1 MILAVIYSPLLATQR
16 SGCTTGRWTAYGHCG
31 TCIHPSRT
39 LFTRDTLRKE
49 ENSRL
54 TRAQN
59 RQTRDPSTRYT
70 QLDNGTYGHITW
82 ANSPA
87 SRLTELDDIIDMGYA
102 GPSVRIRDVMSTTS
116 GPLCYFYEES
126 P

>member
-1 MILAVIYSPLLATQR
+1 MDIVVRVSTPV
-16 SGCTTGRWTAYGHCG
+16 
-31 TCIHPSRT
+31 RT
-39 LFTRDTLRKE
+39 LFTQNTLRKE
-49 ENSRL
+49 ENVRL
-54 TRAQN
+54 TEARN
-59 RQTRDPSTRYT
+59 RQTRDPSTRYS

>member
-1 MILAVIYSPLLATQR
+1 MDIVVRVPTAV
-16 SGCTTGRWTAYGHCG
+16 
-31 TCIHPSRT
+31 RT
-39 LFTRDTLRKE
+39 LFTRGPPRRE
-49 ENSRL
+49 ENPRL
-54 TRAQN
+54 TEAQN

-82 ANSPA
+82 ANDPA

-116 GPLCYFYEES
+116 GPFCYFYEES

>member
-1 MILAVIYSPLLATQR
+1 MDIVVRVTIAVRTPNLNPRPQ
-16 SGCTTGRWTAYGHCG
+16 SGGRGRETDQD
-31 TCIHPSRT
+31 R
-39 LFTRDTLRKE
+39 
-49 ENSRL
+49 
-54 TRAQN
+54 N

-82 ANSPA
+82 ANDPA

-102 GPSVRIRDVMSTTS
+102 GPSVRIRDVLSTTS
-116 GPLCYFYEES
+116 GPFCYFYEES

>member
-1 MILAVIYSPLLATQR
+1 MGVVVRVKLPTAIWVPGEY
-16 SGCTTGRWTAYGHCG
+16 WTDHD
-31 TCIHPSRT
+31 P
-39 LFTRDTLRKE
+39 
-49 ENSRL
+49 
-54 TRAQN
+54 N
-59 RQTRDPSTRYT
+59 RQTRDPTTRYT

-87 SRLTELDDIIDMGYA
+87 SRLAELDDIIDMGYA

-116 GPLCYFYEES
+116 GPFCYFYEES